1 MTIREVLRRK
11 KLTYFAVASSSLLLG
26 MLALQGAFFTSATWL
41 LYPGIALWLIAA
53 GAVVA
58 YRFAVRC
65 PRCRGNIGF
74 SHSNFGRRRVLGS
87 PLMNCPFCGV
97 SLDASQAP

>member
-1 MTIREVLRRK
+1 MTIRDALQRK
-11 KLTYFAVASSSLLLG
+11 KRIYFFLAVLSLLVG
-26 MLALQGAFFTSATWL
+26 MLAIQGAFFTSATWL
-41 LYPGIALWLIAA
+41 LYPGVLLLLVAAL
-53 GAVVA
+53 GVVA

-74 SHSNFGRRRVLGS
+74 AHSQFGTRRVFGR

-97 SLDASQAP
+97 ALDASHPP

>member
-1 MTIREVLRRK
+1 MTIRDALRRK
-11 KLTYFAVASSSLLLG
+11 KLIYFFLTMLALLLG
-26 MLALQGAFFTSATWL
+26 VLAVQGAFFTRATWL
-41 LYPGIALWLIAA
+41 LYPGIFLWLGAA
-53 GAVVA
+53 CGVLA

-74 SHSNFGRRRVLGS
+74 SHSNFGQRKAFGK

-97 SLDASQAP
+97 ALDTSYTP